1 MPAIQVCTREQP
13 LMRIA
18 LFVPCYIDQ
27 LKPEIGLAALD
38 VLEAFGFE
46 VVFPEAQTCCGQPFL
61 TAGETGAAASLVD
74 HYVEV
79 FDGFE
84 QIVSLS
90 GSCAATLRRHLPAH
104 LKGTRAE
111 EVAGRTLEFC
121 EFLVGHDVAARD
133 LGRFPHPVGLHS
145 SCHSFRALRLGSP
158 SESRESERV
167 DPARQ
172 LLSAIDGLHLVDLSR
187 RDECCGFG
195 GIFSVEEEA
204 VSCRMGLDRLAD
216 HRLAGSKVIASTDV
230 SCLFQLDG
238 LARKAGFDFRTMHIA
253 ELLAESLAAT
263 PHPDVADPAIRPATP
278 SEEQEGRNGP
288 R

>member
-1 MPAIQVCTREQP
+1 
-13 LMRIA
+13 
-18 LFVPCYIDQ
+18 

-38 VLEAFGFE
+38 VLETFGFE
-46 VVFPEAQTCCGQPFL
+46 VVVPESQTCCGQPFL
-61 TAGETGAAASLVD
+61 TAGEMDAASSLVD
-74 HYVEV
+74 HYVDV

-84 QIVSLS
+84 QIVALS
-90 GSCAATLRRHLPAH
+90 GSCAATLRRHLPSH
-104 LKGTRAE
+104 LKGSRAE
-111 EVAGRTLEFC
+111 EVAGRTLEFS
-121 EFLVGHDVAARD
+121 EFLVGRGIAAEN
-133 LGRFPHPVGLHS
+133 LGRFPHHVGLHA
-145 SCHSFRALRLGSP
+145 SCHALRGLRLGTP
-158 SESRESERV
+158 SETREPERV

-216 HRLAGSKVIASTDV
+216 HRLAGSKVITSTDV

-238 LARKAGFDFRTMHIA
+238 LARKAGFEFRTLHIA
-253 ELLAESLAAT
+253 ELLAESLAAMPRPNALDPST
-263 PHPDVADPAIRPATP
+263 PDEAWINE
-278 SEEQEGRNGP
+278 SEGIDGP